1 MFQKYSQM
9 DYQTIR
15 PMTKPTQK
23 QRTFTRNNFAE
34 LNYNYVNRP
43 QTTKPSRANTQNHKF
58 SQKVIFQQPSS
69 NSVNL
74 MITHE
79 FYKSEVKIIHFFS
92 KIKII
97 DSKTELDIKYL
108 ITHLIIF
115 HQMMKIIITKIINN
129 FIKIKDST
137 LTT

>member
-1 MFQKYSQM
+1 M

-15 PMTKPTQK
+15 PETKPTQK

-43 QTTKPSRANTQNHKF
+43 QTTKPSRANTKNHKF
-58 SQKVIFQQPSS
+58 SQKVNFQQPSS

-79 FYKSEVKIIHFFS
+79 FYKTKVKIIHFFS

-97 DSKTELDIKYL
+97 DSKTELDIKHL

-115 HQMMKIIITKIINN
+115 HQMMKIITKIINN
-129 FIKIKDST
+129 FQKQ
-137 LTT
+137 